1 MEERSLHP
9 SICPYCSVGCGFYI
23 ELEKGKPVGIRYMP
37 EHPVNEGALCSK
49 GNSALEVLTHP
60 DRLTHPLRKSE
71 NGWEKLSWDEALDL
85 LADKIR
91 EVWSQAGPEALA
103 FLGSAKCS
111 NEENYLLQKIAR
123 MLGTNNVDN
132 CARFCHASTIT
143 GLGKTLGAGAM
154 TNPLSDLAH
163 SECIFVIGS
172 NFAENHPPVTRRVLQ
187 AKDRGGSL
195 IVADPRLTP
204 SAWLSDLTLRLRPG
218 TDVTLLNGLMQ
229 VILAEGLEDRKFIRE
244 RTTGIEALE
253 KSLKKYTP
261 ETVSRI
267 TGVPAGD
274 IIKAARVFAK
284 AKTATV
290 VYSMGITQ
298 HVSGTDNVVAC
309 ADLALL
315 CGHMGKKGCGILPL
329 RGQNNVQGACDMG
342 ALSEFFPGYVQTH
355 GAGAT
360 EWLKKAW
367 GLEKLPEKK
376 GLAASEMVDASFAGS
391 LKFAYIIGRD
401 PVNSTPNSSRLKEAF
416 GTLDF
421 LVVQDIFLTD
431 SAKHADLVL
440 PAAAWAEKAGSFTS
454 TERRVQWIDRV
465 LAPPGEAKPDL
476 EILIELANR
485 LGLDFVYG
493 GAEDVL
499 AEIACTVPA
508 YGGLSKERLKEG
520 HGLTWPCPDVLHP
533 GTLVLHTETF
543 PTPDGLA
550 AFVPVEFRESAGGG
564 PLGSPNPAPDPDYP
578 LLLST
583 GRTGLHYN
591 AGSMSRRSK
600 ALLEREPELYVELN
614 PEDAEELDIVD
625 GTNVVVETP
634 RGRTEAKARLTR
646 RVNRGMIFM
655 PFHFPGTNLLTA
667 DTLDRESKIPG
678 FKVSACRIRRG

>member
-23 ELEKGKPVGIRYMP
+23 ELEKGRPVGIRYMP
-37 EHPVNEGALCSK
+37 EHPVNEGALCPK
-49 GNSALEVLTHP
+49 GNAALEILTHP
-60 DRLTHPLRKSE
+60 ERLTHPLRKSE
-71 NGWEKLSWDEALDL
+71 KGWEKLSWNEALDT
-85 LADKIR
+85 LAEKIR
-91 EVWSQAGPEALA
+91 EVRGKAGPEALA

-132 CARFCHASTIT
+132 CARLCHASTIT

-163 SECIFVIGS
+163 SECIFVVGS
-172 NFAENHPPVTRRVLQ
+172 NFAENHPPVARRVLQ
-187 AKDRGGSL
+187 AKDRGASL

-218 TDVTLLNGLMQ
+218 TDIALINGLMQ
-229 VILAEGLEDRKFIRE
+229 VILAEGLEDRVFIRK
-244 RTTGIEALE
+244 RTVGIEGLE
-253 KSLKKYTP
+253 KALKKYTP
-261 ETVSRI
+261 KTVSRI

-274 IIKAARVFAK
+274 IIKAARTFAK
-284 AKTATV
+284 AETASV

-298 HVSGTDNVVAC
+298 HVSGTDNVTAC

-315 CGHMGKKGCGILPL
+315 CGHLGKKGAGILPL

-342 ALSEFFPGYVQTH
+342 VLAEFFPGYVKTDR
-355 GAGAT
+355 AGNQ

-376 GLAASEMVDASFAGS
+376 GLVATEMVDAVFGGS
-391 LKFAYIIGRD
+391 LKFAYIMGRD
-401 PVNSTPNSSRLKEAF
+401 PVNSTPNASKLKKALDS
-416 GTLDF
+416 LDF

-440 PAAAWAEKAGSFTS
+440 PAAAWAEKEGSFTS
-454 TERRVQWIDRV
+454 TERRIQWVERTLV
-465 LAPPGEAKPDL
+465 SPGDAKPDL

-485 LGLDFVYG
+485 LGLDATYKEAG
-493 GAEDVL
+493 DVL
-499 AEIACTVPA
+499 AEIARTVPA

-520 HGLTWPCPDVLHP
+520 CGLIWPCPDALHP
-533 GTLVLHTETF
+533 GTPILHTESF
-543 PTPDGLA
+543 STPNGLA
-550 AFVPVEFRESAGGG
+550 SFVPVEFLE
-564 PLGSPNPAPDPDYP
+564 PAEPPDSDYP
-578 LLLST
+578 FLLIT

-591 AGSMSRRSK
+591 AGSMSRRSE
-600 ALLEREPELYVELN
+600 ALLCREPELYVELN
-614 PEDAEELDIVD
+614 PADAEALALEAGTIIVI
-625 GTNVVVETP
+625 ETR
-634 RGRTEAKARLTR
+634 RGRTEAKARLTQ
-646 RVNRGMIFM
+646 RVDRGVLFM

-667 DTLDRESKIPG
+667 DALDRESKIPG
-678 FKVSACRIRRG
+678 FKGSACRIWRR